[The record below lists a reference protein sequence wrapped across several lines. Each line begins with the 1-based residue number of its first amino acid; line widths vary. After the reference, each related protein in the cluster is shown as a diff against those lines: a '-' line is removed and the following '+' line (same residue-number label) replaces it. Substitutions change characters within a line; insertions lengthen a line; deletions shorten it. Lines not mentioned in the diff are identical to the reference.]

1 MLITTRMSY
10 TRDMSKDVSFSLDP
24 AGGQDILVNLA
35 AATIKER
42 GQAIAARAQSMAS
55 SMSSDPPDITITS
68 APGTIK
74 RGIRSIATI
83 RAVGKDAHQNYIGH
97 QVLAKAKDAGR

>member
-1 MLITTRMSY
+1 
-10 TRDMSKDVSFSLDP
+10 MSKDVSFSLDP

-35 AATIKER
+35 APTIKQR

-55 SMSSDPPDITITS
+55 SMSSDPPDITITT

-74 RGIRSIATI
+74 RGIRAIATI
-83 RAVGKDAHQNYIGH
+83 RASGKNAHQNYIGH

>member
-1 MLITTRMSY
+1 
-10 TRDMSKDVSFSLDP
+10 MSKDVSFSLDP
-24 AGGQDILVNLA
+24 SGGQDILINLV

-55 SMSSDPPDITITS
+55 SMSSDPPEISMTS

-83 RAVGKDAHQNYIGH
+83 RANGKNAHQNYIGH

>member
-1 MLITTRMSY
+1 MS
-10 TRDMSKDVSFSLDP
+10 SDVSFSLDP

-35 AATIKER
+35 AAEIKAR
-42 GQAIAARAQSMAS
+42 GQAIASRAQSMAS
-55 SMSSDPPDITITS
+55 SMSSEPPEISMTS

-74 RGIRSIATI
+74 RGIRAIATI
-83 RAVGKDAHQNYIGH
+83 RAVGKNAHQNYIGH

>member
-1 MLITTRMSY
+1 MSY
-10 TRDMSKDVSFSLDP
+10 TKHMSKDVSFSLDP
-24 AGGQDILVNLA
+24 AGGQDILINLA

-55 SMSSDPPDITITS
+55 SMSSDPPEISMTS

-83 RAVGKDAHQNYIGH
+83 RATGKNAHQNYIGH

>member
-1 MLITTRMSY
+1 MSY

-24 AGGQDILVNLA
+24 AGGQDILINLA

-42 GQAIAARAQSMAS
+42 GQAIAARAQSMAG
-55 SMSSDPPDITITS
+55 SMSRTPPDITMTS

-74 RGIRSIATI
+74 RGVRSIATI